1 MATDSPTRD
10 KMQYGAPLPEAIFV
24 VPSPLNGERDRVRS
38 EGDRKLSTFNVQ
50 HPTPN
55 ICARQHR
62 STLNVECSMFDVFPR
77 SHPSPLIRLPV
88 GERGKAQW
96 TSLVDCRLIWLI
108 PIILLFFTSG
118 CSTTP
123 RTQIHR
129 PAGSVPTDALIT
141 QRGVLT
147 VLGRQFTLNGYLSI
161 SATGGKRLIVTENF
175 GGVLADVL
183 IKPDGTVHVM
193 RSSRAFKPKWIR
205 RYVAA
210 DVECLF
216 GNTPKADCP
225 GEMLSANHFL
235 IKRRWYKLD
244 LQIVETKPG
253 PQPATMFDE
262 SKAEKP

>member
-1 MATDSPTRD
+1 MPH
-10 KMQYGAPLPEAIFV
+10 K
-24 VPSPLNGERDRVRS
+24 
-38 EGDRKLSTFNVQ
+38 
-50 HPTPN
+50 
-55 ICARQHR
+55 
-62 STLNVECSMFDVFPR
+62 
-77 SHPSPLIRLPV
+77 
-88 GERGKAQW
+88 
-96 TSLVDCRLIWLI
+96 
-108 PIILLFFTSG
+108 LLFLSLALLAG
-118 CSTTP
+118 CATTP
-123 RTQIHR
+123 RSQIPR
-129 PAGSVPTDALIT
+129 PANSVPAEAMIT

-161 SATGGKRLIVTENF
+161 SAAKGKRLIITENF

-183 IKPDGTVHVM
+183 IQPDGTVHVM

-205 RYVAA
+205 RYIAA

-216 GNTPKADCP
+216 GNNPKADCP
-225 GEMLSANHFL
+225 GEMLSPNHFV